1 MTTLTEELAEWAA
14 ALRPADI
21 PDRVLDLAASQVLSQ
36 LAAILAG
43 SSHPL
48 GRKLVRAFGPPCQ
61 PDTRGAAAVLAG
73 LGSWLN
79 MDDTAYAGHLS
90 NSTVAVPLAFA
101 PALGLDGPALLTAV
115 VAANEC
121 AARITAA
128 STLGPFR
135 GQTAVQ
141 TSLVGAVAGRLHCE
155 GAPARRWVD
164 AIGLALAAPPW
175 TLFRGY
181 IGSDAR
187 AFGAFGP
194 VRIAM
199 DACDGAAAGMAGA
212 ADILEHPDG
221 FLNRFATVPLPDAV
235 VAGLGERWHTD
246 TLSFKVRPGGPGI
259 DAAVDCAVDLSA
271 ELPGLSAR
279 EVTDVLVQASLY
291 TVYVSR
297 VADEYVTGPDAPA
310 SALPLSTPYA
320 VATALLYGGLAV
332 ADFARPAVDDPARWE
347 LARLVRLIQDE
358 EMTRALFASEA
369 PFGEALRQAG
379 DRAKDWVRGFSGDRA
394 VELLGS
400 PDPPRRDFL
409 TATKRTGARV
419 TVHLKDGRTLARQR
433 DIPIGATGPETR
445 AAHRAI
451 VRGKYLSVGGLP
463 EIADGCLRLRGA
475 SSRQLAALLRNAL
488 ADGVPVAG
496 DVADG
501 AGQPGNRQPGN
512 RDA

>member
-1 MTTLTEELAEWAA
+1 MRARHVDGAGLTPVATLLEELAEWAA
-14 ALRPADI
+14 ALRPADV

-36 LAAILAG
+36 LAAIRAG
-43 SSHPL
+43 QRHPL
-48 GRKLVRAFGPPCQ
+48 GRKLVSAFGPPGQ
-61 PDTRGAAAVLAG
+61 PGIRAAAAVLAG

-90 NSTVAVPLAFA
+90 NSTVAVPLAYA

-141 TSLVGAVAGRLHCE
+141 TSLAGAAAGRLHCE

-175 TLFRGY
+175 TLLRGY

-187 AFGAFGP
+187 SLGAFGP

-199 DACDGAAAGMAGA
+199 DACDAAASGMAGA

-221 FLNRFATVPLPDAV
+221 FLSRFATIPLPEAV
-235 VAGLGERWHTD
+235 VAGLGQRWHTD

-259 DAAVDCAVDLSA
+259 DAALDCAIELSV
-271 ELPGLSAR
+271 ELPGLSPH
-279 EVTDVLVQASLY
+279 EVADVLVEASLY
-291 TVYVSR
+291 TVYVSQK
-297 VADEYVTGPDAPA
+297 ADEYVTGPDSPA
-310 SALPLSTPYA
+310 SALPLSVPYT
-320 VATALLYGGLAV
+320 VATALLRGGLTI
-332 ADFARPAVDDPARWE
+332 ADFAWPATGEAARWD
-347 LARLVRLIQDE
+347 LARRIRLTEDD
-358 EMTRALFASEA
+358 EMTRALLASDA

-379 DRAKDWVRGFSGDRA
+379 DRAKEWVADFGGDRA

-400 PDPPRRDFL
+400 LGPLRQDFL
-409 TATKRTGARV
+409 TATKHTGARV
-419 TVHLKDGRTLARQR
+419 TVRLTNGRTLVRQR
-433 DIPIGATGPETR
+433 DIPIGAAGPLTR
-445 AAHRAI
+445 ATHPAI
-451 VRGKYLSVGGLP
+451 VREKYLSVGGPP
-463 EIADGCLRLRGA
+463 EIADGCLRLRAA
-475 SSRQLAALLRNAL
+475 SPDHLAALLHAAL
-488 ADGVPVAG
+488 ADA
-496 DVADG
+496 
-501 AGQPGNRQPGN
+501 
-512 RDA
+512 